1 LNGKE
6 VQLDAARGK
15 LAFVVEGD
23 LDSDLARREIDGKG
37 DQQITRRVG
46 GGNENIG
53 IQPAERCG
61 VVEKVDPLDGE
72 GKALEGVGG
81 KAKRGHAKDG
91 GDRIVLKDPHG
102 DHGRASAIGEDQAGG
117 EAGRNQRSE
126 RRRGQRQS
134 G

>member
-81 KAKRGHAKDG
+81 KAK
-91 GDRIVLKDPHG
+91 
-102 DHGRASAIGEDQAGG
+102 
-117 EAGRNQRSE
+117 
-126 RRRGQRQS
+126 
-134 G
+134 